1 MRHLTLVKVLTMV
14 NTIASCEA
22 RWRVLEGVLGE
33 KNGEKNR
40 APKGAASYFLLC
52 LATYVTS

>member
-1 MRHLTLVKVLTMV
+1 MVKILTMV
-14 NTIASCEA
+14 NTIAGSEGV
-22 RWRVLEGVLGE
+22 WRVPEGVLRK

-40 APKGAASYFLLC
+40 APKGAAGYFLLC